1 MTELIGKMVVGEQA
15 QTIGEVSDIE
25 FDEKTM
31 KLTNIYVKLKENAIE
46 TMGLKKPRL
55 GSVKVDIPVD
65 AIKAISDIV
74 ALNKSTQELKTIVRR
89 R

>member
-46 TMGLKKPRL
+46 TMGLKKPDL
-55 GSVKVDIPVD
+55 EASKYIFQ
-65 AIKAISDIV
+65 
-74 ALNKSTQELKTIVRR
+74 ST
-89 R
+89 